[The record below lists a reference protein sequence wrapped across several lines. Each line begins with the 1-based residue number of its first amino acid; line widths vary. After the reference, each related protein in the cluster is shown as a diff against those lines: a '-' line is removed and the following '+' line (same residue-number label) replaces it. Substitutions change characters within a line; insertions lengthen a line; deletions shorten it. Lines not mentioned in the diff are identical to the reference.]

1 MSVLALVVQGLLIG
15 VAVALPVGPMALL
28 CIQQTLR
35 SGSLAGLASGLG
47 VASADALYAGLAIA
61 GLAVM
66 QDALAHHQRGFA
78 LIGGVI
84 LLGLGARLL
93 GRDLPAQA
101 APLHAGGLA
110 AAYGATL
117 ALTLTSPLTI
127 VSFVAIFAAL
137 GIQPGDGTLIEGA
150 ILVISVFRL
159 GRLVAVAGRAGG
171 LLAPVDRA
179 DDAALAEPRRRGCDR
194 RARRVRAHP
203 RLLIPGCRPSCLTRE
218 VATLRGRAGRA
229 TNPGGAQQARSRP
242 SGPGITGARASG
254 CRAGGR
260 AAPASGRSP
269 PA

>member
-15 VAVALPVGPMALL
+15 VAVALPIGPMALL

-150 ILVISVFRL
+150 ILVVSVFL
-159 GRLVAVAGRAGG
+159 GSVAWWLLLVE
-171 LLAPVDRA
+171 LVDSW
-179 DDAALAEPRRRGCDR
+179 RRWIG
-194 RARRVRAHP
+194 P
-203 RLLIPGCRPSCLTRE
+203 T
-218 VATLRGRAGRA
+218 TLRWL
-229 TNPGGAQQARSRP
+229 N
-242 SGPGITGARASG
+242 
-254 CRAGGR
+254 R
-260 AAPASGRSP
+260 AAGAAIAGLGAFALVS
-269 PA
+269 AF